1 VYGQTAVIT
10 LAFAL
15 AASFA
20 LDFSYFQL
28 LKEDNMTKA
37 IVRFL
42 AILGALWLVTMVIMI
57 VAVIGSKGKVPDKT
71 ILEAN
76 FEQALPEDVPDT
88 PTAKLMNT
96 QRTTVR
102 DVVDAIDRGAADDR
116 VVGMVAK
123 IGAAPLG
130 MAKVQEIR
138 EAVQRFRA
146 HKKFAIAYAETFGEF
161 GPGNGAYYLA
171 TAFDQIYLQPSGD
184 IGLTGIIMESPFVK
198 GSLAKLGI
206 TFHGD
211 HRYEYKNALNFFTE
225 TKYTAPHKEAMT
237 AIMMSWFNQMKDG
250 ICQARQITPEKFQ
263 AVVDAGPY
271 LGQEAV
277 AAKLVDGVAY
287 RDEVYSNVRS
297 KAGARAQFLYLDK
310 YLDRAGRPH
319 EAGKKIALIFG
330 VGGVTRGKS
339 DYDPV
344 QGSQNMGADT
354 VAGAIRAAVA
364 DKDVKAILFRVDSPG
379 GSYVA
384 SDTIWREVV
393 NARKAGK
400 PVIVSMGDLAG
411 SGGYFVAM
419 AADKIVAQ
427 PGTITAS
434 IGVLGGK
441 MLTSGLWD
449 KVGLSWDEVHQG
461 NNATMFTGTQ
471 DYTPAEWAR
480 FEAWL
485 DRVYVDF
492 TGKVA
497 DGRKL
502 PKEKVLQIAKG
513 RIWSGQDAK
522 NLGLVDEL
530 GGYDTALGL
539 AKKAAGI
546 GDGEDVNVV
555 EYPRPKTL
563 FQSLLQRG
571 GADNSDKEAVG
582 QTLVRILEVVQPVA
596 RKLDAAG
603 INRKDDQDEVLRMP
617 MVESK

>member
-1 VYGQTAVIT
+1 
-10 LAFAL
+10 
-15 AASFA
+15 
-20 LDFSYFQL
+20 
-28 LKEDNMTKA
+28 MTKA

-96 QRTTVR
+96 ERTTVR

-116 VVGMVAK
+116 VVGLVAK

-138 EAVQRFRA
+138 EAVQRFRT
-146 HKKFAIAYAETFGEF
+146 HKKFAVAYAETFGEF

-184 IGLTGIIMESPFVK
+184 IGLTGIILESPFVK
-198 GSLAKLGI
+198 GTLSKLGV

-211 HRYEYKNALNFFTE
+211 HRYEYKNALNFYTE
-225 TKYTAPHKEAMT
+225 TKFTPPHKEAMT
-237 AIMMSWFNQMKDG
+237 ALMTSWFNQMKDG
-250 ICQARQITPEKFQ
+250 ICQSRQIAPEKFQ
-263 AVVDAGPY
+263 ALVDAGPY

-287 RDEVYSNVRS
+287 RDEVYSQVRS
-297 KAGARAQFLYLDK
+297 KAGARSQFLYLDK

-319 EAGKKIALIFG
+319 DAGKKIALVFG

-344 QGSQNMGADT
+344 QGSQNMGSDT

-364 DKDVKAILFRVDSPG
+364 DKDIKAILFRVDSPG

-449 KVGLSWDEVHQG
+449 KVGLTWDEVHQG

-502 PKEKVLQIAKG
+502 SKEKVLQIAKG

-530 GGYDTALGL
+530 GGYDTALSL

-546 GDGEDVNVV
+546 GDAEDVRVI

-603 INRKDDQDEVLRMP
+603 INRKDDQDDVLRMP
-617 MVESK
+617 MIESK

>member
-1 VYGQTAVIT
+1 MSKI
-10 LAFAL
+10 
-15 AASFA
+15 
-20 LDFSYFQL
+20 
-28 LKEDNMTKA
+28 
-37 IVRFL
+37 IVRFF
-42 AILGALWLVTMVIMI
+42 AILGVLWLIGIVIMLL
-57 VAVIGSKGKVPDKT
+57 AVFGSKGRVPSKT

-76 FEQALPEDVPDT
+76 LQHSFLENAPDT
-88 PTAKLMNT
+88 PTAKLMLSD
-96 QRTTVR
+96 RSSLR
-102 DVVDAIDRGAADDR
+102 DLVDAIDRGANDDR
-116 VVGMVAK
+116 VVGMVAR
-123 IGAAPLG
+123 IGAAPMG
-130 MAKVQEIR
+130 MAQAQEIR
-138 EAVQRFRA
+138 EAVERFRA
-146 HKKFAIAYAETFGEF
+146 HKKFAVAYAETFGEF

-184 IGLTGIIMESPFVK
+184 IGLTGIMMETPFLK
-198 GSLAKLGI
+198 GTLSKLGI

-211 HRYEYKNALNFFTE
+211 HRYQYKNALNTFTE

-237 AIMMSWFNQMKDG
+237 AIMNSWFSQMKAG
-250 ICQARQITPEKFQ
+250 ICEARMIAPDKFQ
-263 AVVDAGPY
+263 ALVDAGPY

-277 AAKLVDGVAY
+277 TAKLVDGVAY
-287 RDEVYSNVRS
+287 RDEVYDKVKKR
-297 KAGARAQFLYLDK
+297 AGSDAELLYLDK
-310 YLDRAGRPH
+310 YLHRAGRPH
-319 EAGKKIALIFG
+319 DKGKEIALVFG
-330 VGGVTRGKS
+330 VGAVTRGKS

-344 QGSQNMGADT
+344 QGSQNMGSDT
-354 VAGAIRAAVA
+354 VAAAIRAAVA

-393 NARKAGK
+393 NARNAGK

-441 MLTSGLWD
+441 MLTSGLWG
-449 KVGLSWDEVHQG
+449 KIGLSWDEVHQG
-461 NNATMFTGTQ
+461 ANATMFTGTH

-497 DGRKL
+497 EGRKL
-502 PKEKVLQIAKG
+502 PKEKVLEIAKG

-530 GGYDTALGL
+530 GGYDTALKL
-539 AKKAAGI
+539 AKKAAAI
-546 GDGEDVNVV
+546 PENEEVKIVV
-555 EYPRPKTL
+555 YPRPKTFLQTL
-563 FQSLLQRG
+563 FQRR
-571 GADNSDKEAVG
+571 GADNSDKEAVA
-582 QTLVRILEVVQPVA
+582 QTLGRILEDVRPVA
-596 RKLDAAG
+596 RELDTVG
-603 INRKDDQDEVLRMP
+603 IMHPEKDQEDVLRMP
-617 MVESK
+617 EVAVGR

>member
-1 VYGQTAVIT
+1 
-10 LAFAL
+10 
-15 AASFA
+15 
-20 LDFSYFQL
+20 
-28 LKEDNMTKA
+28 MTKA